1 MCKLTNQSELMNGSK
16 QFSDKKA
23 NNVISSEIFR
33 AHTFGDLLKVLEA
46 NYDTSYTIPLLLK
59 GTMAIQLPEL
69 LKQFK
74 K

>member
-1 MCKLTNQSELMNGSK
+1 MNGK
-16 QFSDKKA
+16 PEFSAKKA
-23 NNVISSEIFR
+23 NNVISGEIFR
-33 AHTFGDLLKVLEA
+33 AQTFGELLKVLED
-46 NYDTSYTIPLLLK
+46 NYDTSYNIPLLLK

>member
-1 MCKLTNQSELMNGSK
+1 MSGKP
-16 QFSDKKA
+16 QFSAKKA

-33 AHTFGDLLKVLEA
+33 AKTFGELLKVLED
-46 NYDTSYTIPLLLK
+46 NYDTSYHIPLILK

>member
-1 MCKLTNQSELMNGSK
+1 MNGK
-16 QFSDKKA
+16 PIFSDKKS

-33 AHTFGDLLKVLEA
+33 ASTFGELLQVLEQ
-46 NYDTSYTIPLLLK
+46 NYDTSYQIPLLLK

>member
-1 MCKLTNQSELMNGSK
+1 MNGK
-16 QFSDKKA
+16 QIFSDKKA

-33 AHTFGDLLKVLEA
+33 AQTFGELLQVLEQ
-46 NYDTSYTIPLLLK
+46 NYDTSYQIPLLLK